1 MPHPY
6 SIAPTETTYDFALA
20 ASTEPLLEA
29 LSKYPAKNLDWR
41 IKLKAN
47 LDTIYEY
54 NGFSSFPGNQL
65 AILTDE
71 GDLIIN
77 CARPQCKQDVLDKLK
92 ELSRANPAWEYKITD
107 AEIAVISEVIAAETA
122 AAKKQAGGVASLP
135 ASLPSADDIS
145 ASLEEILAAGAPTP
159 AGAVLSQAATDAAFS
174 QIASE
179 AEAGLTEDDDTV
191 TPLRAFAAPTST
203 GMHFRRTVSAPA
215 GGAASRATLF
225 HSGPIVAAP
234 ALAPAPESGLGARR
248 R

>member
-1 MPHPY
+1 MPYPD

-65 AILTDE
+65 AILTEE

-77 CARPQCKQDVLDKLK
+77 CVRPQCKQDVLDKLR

-122 AAKKQAGGVASLP
+122 AAKKQAGGVVSLP
-135 ASLPSADDIS
+135 ASLPPADDIS

-159 AGAVLSQAATDAAFS
+159 AGDVLSQAATDAAFS

-179 AEAGLTEDDDTV
+179 AEPELTGDDTV
-191 TPLRAFAAPTST
+191 TPLRASAAPMST

-215 GGAASRATLF
+215 GAAASRATLF
-225 HSGPIVAAP
+225 YRGPIVAAP
-234 ALAPAPESGLGARR
+234 ALVPESGLGAGRR
-248 R
+248 